1 MKIFGAE
8 VIRYKPF
15 SDTFKYSG
23 ANLYPEN
30 HTIHDIQHGGTK
42 IRTQQRKYDVCYPPQ
57 LSHQA
62 SMKPKTPTHLRVYCC
77 KTK

>member
-30 HTIHDIQHGGTK
+30 HTIHYIKHGGTK
-42 IRTQQRKYDVCYPPQ
+42 IRTVLNKENTMFATHPNYPTKPQ
-57 LSHQA
+57 
-62 SMKPKTPTHLRVYCC
+62 
-77 KTK
+77 